1 MGMTIEG
8 RITTTG
14 SESIFSTTRAS
25 PRDLVNAYV
34 FGRSPRI
41 LFKKYSCQ
49 NILVPLQS
57 CPPLLVRHRV
67 GHLLVHPLDGLN
79 DLVGIGRRGV
89 RLLLQMPL
97 VQMTIGRGDMTK
109 HLQYIVESGV
119 GIEETWPQLLVT
131 STTQLYAIERGNSDE
146 SQTAALTSKFFICSA
161 KSIIHMVPRVFSN
174 TAFLSVSSKRMV
186 AAQW

>member
-41 LFKKYSCQ
+41 LLLKYSCQ

-67 GHLLVHPLDGLN
+67 GNLLVHPLDGLN

-109 HLQYIVESGV
+109 HLQYIVGWGSKRHGHNY
-119 GIEETWPQLLVT
+119 LLRRQR
-131 STTQLYAIERGNSDE
+131 SFTQLKEVIQMNHKQQHLRPNFSF
-146 SQTAALTSKFFICSA
+146 ALPSPSYTWCPAYLATRPS
-161 KSIIHMVPRVFSN
+161 
-174 TAFLSVSSKRMV
+174 
-186 AAQW
+186 